1 MAQSWQCRW
10 QCGFVCAIRGN
21 VPCPFAVDDCWQNHF
36 ISIEMKIG
44 LIDVDGHN
52 FPNLALMKLSRY
64 WKSQGADV
72 EWYTPFA
79 NYDCVYLS
87 KVFTF
92 TPDYMQCISNADNV
106 ERGGTGYRLYDKK
119 LPTQIDKLQPDYSIY
134 PNIVDDRTAFG
145 FLTRGCIRNCKWCI
159 VPKKEGYLQ
168 PYMDI
173 EEIAI
178 EGRDRIIL
186 MDNNILASNYGLGQI
201 EKIIKLRL
209 KVDFNQD
216 LDCRLVTPEIA
227 QMLVKVKWLKYIRFA
242 CDTSAQL
249 PHLFKACDL
258 LKQYGYK
265 GDVFMNVL
273 LSDNIDECLQ
283 RINEIRKYKGLRLR
297 PFAQP
302 YLDFSGKR
310 QPPQW
315 QRDMARWCNC
325 KQIFDAVEFADYRP
339 RKNEIC
345 KNYLSYED

>member
-1 MAQSWQCRW
+1 
-10 QCGFVCAIRGN
+10 
-21 VPCPFAVDDCWQNHF
+21 
-36 ISIEMKIG
+36 MKIG
-44 LIDVDGHN
+44 LIDVDGHG
-52 FPNLALMKLSRY
+52 FPNLALMKIARY
-64 WKSQGADV
+64 YKNIGAVV
-72 EWYTPFA
+72 EWYTPFEH
-79 NYDCVYLS
+79 YDIVFLS

-92 TPDYMQCISNADNV
+92 TPDYLQCISNADKV
-106 ERGGTGYRLYDKK
+106 ERGGTGYKLYNKN
-119 LPTQIDKLQPDYSIY
+119 LPPEIDKTQPDYSIY
-134 PNIVDDRTAFG
+134 PQIVDNKTAFG

-186 MDNNILASNYGLGQI
+186 MDNNILASDYGLGQI

-216 LDCRLVTPEIA
+216 MDCRLVTPEIA
-227 QMLVKVKWLKYIRFA
+227 KMLVRVKWLKYVRFA

-273 LSDNIDECLQ
+273 LSDNINECLH

-315 QRDMARWCNC
+315 QKDMARWCNC

-345 KNYLSYED
+345 KNYLLYEN

>member
-1 MAQSWQCRW
+1 
-10 QCGFVCAIRGN
+10 
-21 VPCPFAVDDCWQNHF
+21 
-36 ISIEMKIG
+36 MKIG

>member
-1 MAQSWQCRW
+1 MAQSWQRYW
-10 QCGFVCAIRGN
+10 RCGFVCAIRVD
-21 VPCPFAVDDCWQNHF
+21 VPCLFAVDDCWQNHF
-36 ISIEMKIG
+36 IGIKMKIG
-44 LIDVDGHN
+44 LIDVDGHG
-52 FPNLALMKLSRY
+52 FPNLALMKIARY
-64 WKSQGADV
+64 YRQQGADV

-79 NYDCVYLS
+79 YYDYVYLS

-92 TPDYMQCISNADNV
+92 TPDFLQCISNADHV
-106 ERGGTGYRLYDKK
+106 ERGGTGYKLYDKK

-159 VPKKEGYLQ
+159 VPKKEGMLQ

-178 EGRDRIIL
+178 EGRNRIIL
-186 MDNNILASNYGLGQI
+186 MDNNILASDYGLGQI
-201 EKIIKLRL
+201 EKIIKLCL

-216 LDCRLVTPEIA
+216 MDCRLVTPEIA

-249 PHLFKACDL
+249 LHLFRACDL
-258 LKQYGYK
+258 LHQYGYK
-265 GDVFMNVL
+265 GDIFINVL
-273 LSDNIDECLQ
+273 LQNDINECIN
-283 RINEIRKYKGLRLR
+283 RINAIRNYTTLRMQ

-302 YLDFSGKR
+302 YLDFDGKR

-315 QRDMARWCNC
+315 QKDMARWCNR
-325 KQIFDAVEFADYRP
+325 KELYRTIEFKEYRP
-339 RKNEIC
+339 RKGEIC
-345 KNYLSYED
+345 SQYFKF